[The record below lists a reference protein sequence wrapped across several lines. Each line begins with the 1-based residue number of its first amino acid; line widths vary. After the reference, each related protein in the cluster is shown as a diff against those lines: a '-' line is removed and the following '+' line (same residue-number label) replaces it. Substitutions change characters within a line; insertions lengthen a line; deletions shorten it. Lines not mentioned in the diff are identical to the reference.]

1 MFAELANQ
9 VWTNSAT
16 GVTVTNNT
24 DTSIDG
30 SSKRMVFTAV
40 GATVTVSFDSIDL
53 SDYEE
58 LSMHFYLRD
67 TLYDDIF
74 TVTIGSNTYTF
85 SRREFRRNLW
95 NHILFDCSN
104 YMTPVTS
111 IVITSLVP
119 DLTLFIDYIGYRR
132 VTYNCDIDIITSLK
146 AHINLDY
153 DVSTTLTA
161 AAAAGTYEVS
171 LDRSGIADY
180 VTDHSVIEIDNGAGT
195 TEIVTL
201 IDKDGNLLEPLT
213 NSFASGS
220 TVEILCPVESEDY
233 DDVQADPVCGI
244 KVVDMKIDRQRTVM
258 VAKNRSLV
266 KEYLG
271 ALGIVIYI
279 DCSSK
284 KKLLQLSREYNKKYG
299 KEFQFLLDG
308 EQVEIYMESS
318 VFTEDVI
325 GNNPRVAYYYKL
337 EPQPYMMVQS
347 PEMTSITLTVDSA
360 ASDDVSTN

>member
-58 LSMHFYLRD
+58 LSLHLYLRD
-67 TLYDDIF
+67 TLYENIF
-74 TVTIGSNTYTF
+74 TVTIGSNVYTF
-85 SRREFRRNLW
+85 TREEFIRNRW
-95 NHILFDCSN
+95 NHILFECSTFT
-104 YMTPVTS
+104 TPVTS
-111 IVITSLVP
+111 IVFANLVP
-119 DLTLFIDYIGYRR
+119 DLTLFVDYIGYRR
-132 VTYNCDIDIITSLK
+132 VTYNCDIDIINALK

-153 DVSTTLTA
+153 DVSTTLTNA
-161 AAAAGTYEVS
+161 ASAGDTEVS
-171 LDRSGIADY
+171 LDRTGIVDY
-180 VTDHSVIEIDNGAGT
+180 ITDHSVIEIDNGSGT
-195 TEIVTL
+195 TERVTL
-201 IDKDGNLLEPLT
+201 IDKDGNLLEPLE

-220 TVEILCPVESEDY
+220 VVEVLCPVESEDY
-233 DDVQADPVCGI
+233 DDVQADPICGI
-244 KVVDMKIDRQRTVM
+244 KVIDMKVDRQSTVM
-258 VAKNRSLV
+258 VAKNRSLI

-271 ALGIVIYI
+271 ALGVVIYI

-284 KKLLQLSREYNKKYG
+284 KKLLQLAREYNRKYG

-308 EQVEIYMESS
+308 EQVEIYLDTS

-325 GNNPRVAYYYKL
+325 GNNPRIAYYYNL
-337 EPQPYMMVQS
+337 EPQPYLIAND
-347 PEMTSITLTVDSA
+347 PRIELLTLSMGLATA
-360 ASDDVSTN
+360 GEE